1 MLPDPAGTSP
11 PLPTTVALNERR
23 VETTGIVPPCGQD
36 VRHVGGA
43 GGTTV
48 ICKEKARAE
57 GGTSQLLFEMAK
69 LRVALPAIDGPPNGP
84 TAPRVSAT
92 RQGMAG

>member
-1 MLPDPAGTSP
+1 MPPEPAGTIAAFA
-11 PLPTTVALNERR
+11 TTVALNEFR
-23 VETTGIVPPCGQD
+23 VETTGIVPPCGQV
-36 VRHVGGA
+36 VRYVSGA

-48 ICKEKARAE
+48 IFKEKARAE
-57 GGTSQLLFEMAK
+57 GGTPQLLFEMAK